1 MEYSTCQSG
10 CKIAVLCKN
19 RRCGNCNAHKC
30 ALPRAT
36 LGFCTSTA
44 QRICTISSSTDKNS
58 CHNFVKLSAW
68 WLAYARYFCCGNCNA
83 HKCALPRAT
92 LGFCTSTAQR
102 ICTISSSTDK
112 NSCHNFV
119 KLSAWWLAY
128 ARYFCC
134 GNCNAHKCALPRA
147 TLGFCT
153 STAQRICTISS
164 STDKNSC
171 HNFVK
176 LSACWLAYA
185 RCFQSSQRFLQELV
199 SPVG

>member
-1 MEYSTCQSG
+1 MVCALYLHFPLCHSERSEESSRQAQFAPLDCHVATVVAPRNDIMVGHPHPIVRSREIPTVTVFPRNDKEKMEYSTCQSG

-68 WLAYARYFCCGNCNA
+68 WLAFARYFCCGNCNA

-92 LGFCTSTAQR
+92 LGFCTSTAHNCLNC
-102 ICTISSSTDK
+102 IAVKAIATV
-112 NSCHNFV
+112 CH
-119 KLSAWWLAY
+119 S
-128 ARYFCC
+128 
-134 GNCNAHKCALPRA
+134 
-147 TLGFCT
+147 
-153 STAQRICTISS
+153 
-164 STDKNSC
+164 
-171 HNFVK
+171 
-176 LSACWLAYA
+176 
-185 RCFQSSQRFLQELV
+185 EE
-199 SPVG
+199 

>member
-1 MEYSTCQSG
+1 MLAWWVRLTAGFQRSLCSLGMTRKKWNIPLANRG

-44 QRICTISSSTDKNS
+44 QRICTIISSTDKNS
-58 CHNFVKLSAW
+58 CHNFVKLSA
-68 WLAYARYFCCGNCNA
+68 C
-83 HKCALPRAT
+83 
-92 LGFCTSTAQR
+92 
-102 ICTISSSTDK
+102 
-112 NSCHNFV
+112 
-119 KLSAWWLAY
+119 WLAY

-185 RCFQSSQRFLQELV
+185 HCFQSLQRFLQELV

>member
-1 MEYSTCQSG
+1 MAG

-68 WLAYARYFCCGNCNA
+68 WLAFSRYFCCGNCNA

-119 KLSAWWLAY
+119 KLSAWWLA
-128 ARYFCC
+128 F
-134 GNCNAHKCALPRA
+134 
-147 TLGFCT
+147 
-153 STAQRICTISS
+153 
-164 STDKNSC
+164 
-171 HNFVK
+171 
-176 LSACWLAYA
+176 A
-185 RCFQSSQRFLQELV
+185 RCFQPHTRRKPHTSNYPAVHSYTLYARTHTYIHAHMRFVIYMNYKSTMHKCQHQN
-199 SPVG
+199 

>member
-1 MEYSTCQSG
+1 MAG
-10 CKIAVLCKN
+10 CKIADLRKN

-44 QRICTISSSTDKNS
+44 QRICTIISSTDKNS
-58 CHNFVKLSAW
+58 CHNFVKLSAC
-68 WLAYARYFCCGNCNA
+68 WLAFARYFCCGNCNA

-102 ICTISSSTDK
+102 ICTIISSTDK
-112 NSCHNFV
+112 NSRHSFA
-119 KLSAWWLAY
+119 KLSACWLAY

-147 TLGFCT
+147 TLGFCA

-176 LSACWLAYA
+176 LSACWLAFA
-185 RCFQSSQRFLQELV
+185 RCFQSSQRFLQKLV